1 MPSRRKETW
10 PDNHTLFKQCDFYKY
25 PLWIGWRYFWKQLA
39 LFVLRVIPCCYFA
52 RPPECFRAS
61 DSEASSMDAWG
72 PGRTCTT
79 RAAVSVGGRTLSDS
93 EYSSSGFQAVA
104 ATWSSPKSHWEA
116 ETDRKA
122 ISSTACAPGSEFLN
136 GSDLSRLTI
145 VCSIQILT
153 VRTWLPVWCKIQDR
167 GAQRLWWFGIDPFC
181 TQSILP
187 CSPCYPYQVLDT
199 SLSMTWGHPQSS
211 SKSWMT
217 H

>member
-1 MPSRRKETW
+1 MPSSRKETW
-10 PDNHTLFKQCDFYKY
+10 PDNHTLFKQCDFYQY
-25 PLWIGWRYFWKQLA
+25 PQWITVVENILKAVSIVCFGWFPEPVA
-39 LFVLRVIPCCYFA
+39 TSVA
-52 RPPECFRAS
+52 RPECFRAS

-93 EYSSSGFQAVA
+93 ERSSSGFQAVA

-122 ISSTACAPGSEFLN
+122 ISSTACAQGSEFLN

-167 GAQRLWWFGIDPFC
+167 GDQRLWWFGIDPFC
-181 TQSILP
+181 TQSK
-187 CSPCYPYQVLDT
+187 QVN
-199 SLSMTWGHPQSS
+199 SLLAFSRFHKKIHT
-211 SKSWMT
+211 KS
-217 H
+217 

>member
-1 MPSRRKETW
+1 MDWLR
-10 PDNHTLFKQCDFYKY
+10 
-25 PLWIGWRYFWKQLA
+25 IFWKQLA
-39 LFVLRVIPCCYFA
+39 LFVLDCFGWFPEAVATSVA

-93 EYSSSGFQAVA
+93 ERSSSGFQAVA
-104 ATWSSPKSHWEA
+104 ATWSSPKSHLEA

-122 ISSTACAPGSEFLN
+122 ISSTACAQGSEFLN

-145 VCSIQILT
+145 GCSIQILT

-167 GAQRLWWFGIDPFC
+167 GDQRLWWFGTDPFC
-181 TQSILP
+181 TQSK
-187 CSPCYPYQVLDT
+187 QVN
-199 SLSMTWGHPQSS
+199 SLLAFSRFHPAIHT
-211 SKSWMT
+211 KS
-217 H
+217 